1 MEYLAG
7 GSLADVLLRK
17 GAQPLAQ
24 VLGWLA
30 EAGAALD
37 YAHAHGVVHRDV
49 KPANLLLDREG
60 NVHVADFG
68 IASAA
73 GLASLTQTG
82 TVLGT
87 LGYLAPE
94 QATGERATAAVDRYA
109 LGVVAFELLTGER
122 PYAAGESPTA
132 ETAALGA
139 APVPSISA
147 RNPRLS
153 PRLDTVFERALAYE
167 PRARFSS
174 CAGLVEAIGAAMAR
188 TVETA
193 PTGVADKR
201 ASRRGFE
208 LAAVLVAVVAALAGA
223 AAVWLFQHM
232 NGQATS
238 PPARSAHAVCRAEG
252 PTPAQESCGRTRP
265 SVARGRCPDPSGQLQ
280 RRPRRSSSARSR
292 RSEHAGAMDQLRAV
306 CSAPPGHRAGHG
318 HGHGHRDKE
327 RD

>member
-7 GSLADVLLRK
+7 GSLADVLWRQ
-17 GAQPLAQ
+17 GTQPLAP

-30 EAGAALD
+30 QAGAALD

-73 GLASLTQTG
+73 GLASVTQTG

-94 QATGERATAAVDRYA
+94 QAAGKRATAAVDRYA

-122 PYAAGESPTA
+122 PFAAGESPTA

-139 APVPSISA
+139 VPVPSIST
-147 RNPRLS
+147 RNPSLS
-153 PRLDTVFERALAYE
+153 PSLDAVFDRALARD

-174 CAGLVEAIGAAMAR
+174 CVELVEAIGEAAAR
-188 TVETA
+188 TVATA
-193 PTGVADKR
+193 PTPVVR
-201 ASRRGFE
+201 ESPSSRGFE
-208 LAAVLVAVVAALAGA
+208 LVAILVVVVAALAGA
-223 AAVWLFQHM
+223 GAVWL
-232 NGQATS
+232 
-238 PPARSAHAVCRAEG
+238 
-252 PTPAQESCGRTRP
+252 
-265 SVARGRCPDPSGQLQ
+265 LQ
-280 RRPRRSSSARSR
+280 RT
-292 RSEHAGAMDQLRAV
+292 AGG
-306 CSAPPGHRAGHG
+306 SHR
-318 HGHGHRDKE
+318 
-327 RD
+327 